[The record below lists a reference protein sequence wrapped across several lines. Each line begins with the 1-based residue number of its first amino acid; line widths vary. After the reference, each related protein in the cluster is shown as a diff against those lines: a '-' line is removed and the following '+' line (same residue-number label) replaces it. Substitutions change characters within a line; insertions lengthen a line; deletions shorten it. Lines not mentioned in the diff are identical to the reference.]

1 MQLVASDNHRAPRM
15 LCPLGK
21 TALAAF
27 RRVAAVFLLL
37 VAVPAMTTSTRG
49 DSYPKIEASFSI
61 TNLATDPFDYIVT
74 DVRVQVL
81 QPDSSTLSLPAFFD
95 GGTPWRVR
103 HTPIP
108 RPFPCRRFLTGERP
122 GVCAT
127 RRCCRGSIK

>member
-1 MQLVASDNHRAPRM
+1 MSAQPELRGLAVNVQGAGGVRLPEPEAPARRMALVASDNHRAPRM

-81 QPDSSTLSLPAFFD
+81 QPDSSTL
-95 GGTPWRVR
+95 
-103 HTPIP
+103 
-108 RPFPCRRFLTGERP
+108 
-122 GVCAT
+122 
-127 RRCCRGSIK
+127 